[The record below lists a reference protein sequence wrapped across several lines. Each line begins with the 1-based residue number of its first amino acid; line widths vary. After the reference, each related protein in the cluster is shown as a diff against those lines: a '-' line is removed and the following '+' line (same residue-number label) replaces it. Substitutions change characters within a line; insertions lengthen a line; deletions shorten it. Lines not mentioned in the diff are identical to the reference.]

1 MEEKKYELVKF
12 NDEGIFIDVR
22 VSPEEN
28 TVWLTQREMANLF
41 NVSIDSISLHINNII
56 REGELDSSI
65 IEESSTVQFE
75 GERKVKRLIK
85 YYNLDMVIS
94 VGYRVK
100 SKRGIIF
107 RKWASSVLKEY
118 LLKGYVIN
126 ENRVTVSNEIQIKNK
141 KKFQL
146 LHFLQILQMILL

>member
-41 NVSIDSISLHINNII
+41 NVSIDSLSLHINNII

-126 ENRVTVSNEIQIKNK
+126 ENRVTVSNEIQIQNK